1 MKNAYRIN
9 MFLTILAAT
18 LLLVTPAFAGPGT
31 AELWNTDKLSLGLSD
46 TYKLVFEQEFR
57 FAESSMYYE
66 HSDAGLSRKLVKG
79 LSTSLRYR
87 NVVEFDS
94 IGTDMEHQS
103 ALESFDEHQAC

>member
-1 MKNAYRIN
+1 
-9 MFLTILAAT
+9 
-18 LLLVTPAFAGPGT
+18 VTPAFAGPGT